1 MTKPVAEL
9 LVVVYNDQKNA
20 REGSSNVPIRVPVN
34 DVAQIKE
41 TILAQYISPGALLEK
56 RPGSVVVKYGG
67 KMYLC
72 ERDFA
77 KKGYARHTVEYHPF
91 MKQFTI

>member
-1 MTKPVAEL
+1 MKPIAEL

-20 REGSSNVPIRVPVN
+20 KEGSWNVPIRVSVN
-34 DVAQIKE
+34 DVDQIKE
-41 TILAQYISPGALLEK
+41 TILAQFVAPGALLEK

-72 ERDFA
+72 ERDCA
-77 KKGYARHTVEYHPF
+77 KKGYARHEITFHPLMRWF
-91 MKQFTI
+91 NL